1 MTYHNTIDA
10 NDIKK
15 IAPELCELFFDED
28 GKKSVAPGTVIG
40 ELTQLIR
47 LCTKKSEWGLF
58 GNPLFIKGISYFQS
72 LGGQYLFIPD
82 KEYAETAWYQFRSA
96 LSIYLRFLEKSLPK
110 LHDRQ
115 KHSGGLASCII
126 VPTSVSVHVPTSE
139 EGYPISEGVFDC
151 LNADTSKRLHS
162 SCLVIAKIL
171 FDDAFELEL
180 DYNDSNPSGP
190 KHYFDF
196 PDIDPAWLPDNQT
209 ETESTSKPQKPRTK
223 LTWETF
229 LNRGAGKRFFFENEF
244 LVDRLGGKVRAK
256 FDTRS
261 KKRKAPITDNV
272 KAILL
277 DLLDAYDSG
286 YDKFVMPCNNHN
298 WAASLK
304 DGMANFARRELWTYE
319 ESCVARKV
327 PVDATEKSKHL
338 RMKQIIPD
346 GFPLKD

>member
-15 IAPELCELFFDED
+15 IAPELCDLFSAENE
-28 GKKSVAPGTVIG
+28 KRSISPGTVIG

-72 LGGQYLFIPD
+72 LGGQYLLIPD
-82 KEYAETAWYQFRSA
+82 KEYVETAWYQFKSA
-96 LSIYLRFLEKSLPK
+96 LSIYILLLQKAFPEIKAGPWALRHLITFKN
-110 LHDRQ
+110 
-115 KHSGGLASCII
+115 
-126 VPTSVSVHVPTSE
+126 TVSVHVPPSDDGE
-139 EGYPISEGVFDC
+139 PISDGVFDC
-151 LNADTSKRLHS
+151 LDANASKQLHAD
-162 SCLVIAKIL
+162 CLAISKVL
-171 FDDAFELEL
+171 FVDAFELEL

-196 PDIDPAWLPDNQT
+196 PDIHPMWLPDDQT
-209 ETESTSKPQKPRTK
+209 ESESASKPEKPRTK
-223 LTWETF
+223 LTWKTF
-229 LNRGAGKRFFFENEF
+229 LDRGAGNRFYFENEF
-244 LVDRLGGKVRAK
+244 LVDKLGGKVRAK

-261 KKRKAPITDNV
+261 EKRKAPITDNV

-286 YDKFVMPCNNHN
+286 YDSFIMPCKNPN

-304 DGMANFARRELWTYE
+304 GELADFARRELWTYE
-319 ESCVARKV
+319 ESCTA
-327 PVDATEKSKHL
+327 KSKVAEPAEITKYN
-338 RMKQIIPD
+338 RQKQIIPD
-346 GFPLKD
+346 KFPLKG